1 MVKLLSNLLLSIS
14 FGGGKIMSEKNI
26 RPQSGSKTVAID
38 NRAQIA
44 KIRFLLFMSIL
55 ISAGLALVLTILV
68 GH

>member
-1 MVKLLSNLLLSIS
+1 
-14 FGGGKIMSEKNI
+14 MSEKNI

-55 ISAGLALVLTILV
+55 ISAGLALVLTILF